1 RPYSAASKPLSPYIE
16 LSPSVKRA
24 LDNGEPVVAL
34 ESTIISHGMPY
45 PQNVETAR
53 QVEKIVADSGSTP
66 ATVALIDGK
75 IHVGLREAELDLLG
89 RAGKSAVKTSRR
101 DMAAVLSQR
110 LLGATTV
117 SGTMIAAHMA
127 GISVFATG
135 GIGGVHR
142 GAQLTMDISADLTE
156 LGRTPVAVVCA
167 GAKSI
172 LDLPKTLEYLE
183 TQGVPVVVFGKDR
196 EFPAF
201 FSPRSGLMAPWSLET
216 PEEVAGLIKSS
227 LDIGLDS
234 GMVVAVPIP
243 EQHAEKGN
251 AFEQAISAAVRE
263 SEISGIVGKESTPF
277 LLKRV
282 AELTGGSSL
291 AANIALVK
299 NNATVASHIAKSL
312 AGMNR
317 STFDQRLKPSHIQ
330 RRGLSTQR
338 RAAPRARF
346 EGTHEAHPLLVIGGA
361 AIDVTAR
368 IDAAV
373 DARHALAT
381 SYPGT
386 VHTSVGGVGQNVAR
400 AAHFLG
406 ADTVLIAAVGSDPY
420 GSSIKTAL
428 DDIGMDTGFLQY
440 PGECA
445 RTAVH
450 NALHAHNG
458 DLIAAVADMDI
469 NGMVSAQ
476 QVQEAFAKLVP
487 RVVGIDGNVST
498 LVISAAIMAAAQAQS
513 CIVFEPTSVP
523 KCIGVLSALSFIKR
537 SEAVLDVGC
546 LVHIITPNAIELRRM
561 AEVAL
566 ELGLVETA
574 PLAETVEELAHSHYT
589 IDASIIRDALT
600 LFPLFPVQVIKL
612 GEKGAAIVSPSPK
625 TATQPLIRSIRP
637 LKPSLVINSNG
648 AGDSMVGA
656 ILASLLSRK
665 VRINAEGYVDL
676 SPQELDTI
684 VGRAQKASILS
695 LESSL
700 AISERLEPGLLQE
713 D

>member
-1 RPYSAASKPLSPYIE
+1 MFSNALSPYIK
-16 LSPSVKRA
+16 LSSSVERA

-45 PQNVETAR
+45 PQNVETAQ
-53 QVEKIVADSGSTP
+53 QVERIVADNGSTP

-75 IHVGLREAELDLLG
+75 IHVGLCESELDLLG
-89 RAGKSAVKTSRR
+89 KAGKTAVKTSRR

-127 GISVFATG
+127 GIRIFATG

-142 GAQLTMDISADLTE
+142 GAELTMDVSADLTE

-183 TQGVPVVVFGKDR
+183 TQGVPVIAFGKEK

-201 FSPRSGLMAPWSLET
+201 FRPRSGLMAPWNLET
-216 PEEVAGLIKSS
+216 PEKVAALTRSS
-227 LDIGLDS
+227 LDIGLKS
-234 GMVVAVPIP
+234 GIVVAVPIP
-243 EQHAEKGN
+243 EQYAEDAKE
-251 AFEQAISAAVRE
+251 FEQAISAAVRE
-263 SEISGIVGKESTPF
+263 SEIKGINGKESTPF

-299 NNATVASHIAKSL
+299 NNAMVASQIAKSL
-312 AGMNR
+312 SRTHG
-317 STFDQRLKPSHIQ
+317 
-330 RRGLSTQR
+330 
-338 RAAPRARF
+338 AR
-346 EGTHEAHPLLVIGGA
+346 PLLVIGGA

-373 DARHALAT
+373 DAKHTLAT

-386 VHTSVGGVGQNVAR
+386 VHTSVGGVGQNISR

-406 ADTVLIAAVGSDPY
+406 ADTVLIAALGRDPY
-420 GSSIKTAL
+420 GSSVKAAL
-428 DDIGMDTGFLQY
+428 KDIGMDTSFLQY
-440 PGECA
+440 PGGSA

-458 DLIAAVADMDI
+458 DLIAAVADMEI

-476 QVQEAFAKLVP
+476 QIQEAFAKLAP

-498 LVISAAIMAAAQAQS
+498 LVISTAMMAATQTRS
-513 CIVFEPTSVP
+513 CVVFEPTSVP

-537 SEAVLDVGC
+537 SEAILDVSR
-546 LVHIITPNAIELRRM
+546 LVHIITPNEIELQRM

-566 ELGLVETA
+566 ELGLVETM
-574 PLAETVEELAHSHYT
+574 PLAETVEEMAHSHYT
-589 IDASIIRDALT
+589 IEASIIRDALT
-600 LFPLFPVQVIKL
+600 LFPLFPVQIIKL

-625 TATQPLIRSIRP
+625 TPTLPLIRSIRP
-637 LKPSLVINSNG
+637 LKPSLIINSNG

-656 ILASLLSRK
+656 VLASLLIRK
-665 VRINAEGYVDL
+665 VQINAEGHIDL
-676 SPQELDTI
+676 GPQEFDTI
-684 VGRAQKASILS
+684 VNQAQKASILS
-695 LESSL
+695 LESSM
-700 AISERLEPGLLQE
+700 AISEKLEPGLLKE